1 MAMLYLH
8 NIINGVWLI
17 DPDYANNYLPLVA
30 AFMRGERFDSSVRET
45 ESFVSVYHNET
56 VCSDGEI
63 PLNSVAVINISGAIT
78 KYDQDCGPSGMIS
91 KSNVLRKFFL
101 NDNVKGVILKIDSG
115 GGEGN
120 AMRVMQDAIIDRN
133 KPVIAFIDDLACSA
147 AYGIASGCDVIVANS
162 STARVGSIGTYI
174 TVSDYTK
181 YWEQQGIRLI
191 DVYASQSKDKNSA
204 YYEALK
210 GNLEPIRAIA
220 DRYNSDF
227 IETVKLNRSEKLA
240 EDINSWSTGKVFFAD
255 EALKIG
261 LIDSIDSF
269 KNTLNYFV

>member
-1 MAMLYLH
+1 MLYLH

-56 VCSDGEI
+56 VCSDDEI

>member
-1 MAMLYLH
+1 MLYLH

-56 VCSDGEI
+56 VCSDDEI

-101 NDNVKGVILKIDSG
+101 NDNIKGVILKIDSG

-220 DRYNSDF
+220 DRYNSNF
-227 IETVKLNRSEKLA
+227 IETVKRNRSEKLA

>member
-56 VCSDGEI
+56 VCSDDEI

-101 NDNVKGVILKIDSG
+101 NDNIKGVILKIDSG

-220 DRYNSDF
+220 DRYNSNF
-227 IETVKLNRSEKLA
+227 IETVKRNRSEKLA